1 MFEKLLN
8 MQQVDL
14 EMAWTDGEGVMRR
27 VEKLIK
33 SLYQKFA
40 KPGTPLASPL
50 PDIPFLRMSYDE
62 AMSKHGSDKPDLRI
76 KGLVGYVP
84 CFLLATANRSRSIK
98 LMILLRTN

>member
-1 MFEKLLN
+1 M
-8 MQQVDL
+8 
-14 EMAWTDGEGVMRR
+14 DGEGVMQR

-50 PDIPFLRMSYDE
+50 PDTPFLRMSYDE

-76 KGLVGYVP
+76 KGLVGLHIS
-84 CFLLATANRSRSIK
+84 FIAIASDTSRSIK
-98 LMILLRTN
+98 SMMLFRTN